1 MVSPRTVLVTGGAG
15 FIGSHLVDKLI
26 EFGHR
31 VIVVDDLSTGRLLN
45 VNKRAFFHHASIT
58 SPIVEEIIARE
69 RPHVVSHHAGQSNL
83 SLSVRDPVKDAS
95 INIEG
100 SVRLIEAC
108 RHHGVGLVI
117 YGSSASVYGEPQYTP
132 CDEGHPIEPISPFG
146 LSNYVVEEY
155 LRLYNLLHRLDYR
168 VLRYANVYGPCR
180 NLHEESGII
189 ASFTSSMMQ
198 GKQPR
203 IFGTG
208 EHERDF
214 VYIDDVVDAHM
225 RAMERGTVGAY
236 NVGTGNSISV
246 NGVFQL
252 MKEVMGYRWT
262 PTYAPQRPGDISRI
276 SLNPAKA
283 AQELGWHPTVDL
295 EEGIRRTVAESGHTV
310 HSAA

>member
-1 MVSPRTVLVTGGAG
+1 MVSRQTVLVTGGAG

-26 EFGHR
+26 ELGHR
-31 VIVVDDLSTGRLLN
+31 VLIVDDLSTGRLQN
-45 VNKRAFFHHASIT
+45 INKQAHFLHASIN
-58 SPIVEEIIARE
+58 SPLVEELIARE
-69 RPHVVSHHAGQSNL
+69 RPNIVSHHAGQN
-83 SLSVRDPVKDAS
+83 SLTVSVRDPVKDAT

-108 RHHGVGLVI
+108 RRHGVGRII

-180 NLHEESGII
+180 DLHEETGII
-189 ASFTSSMMQ
+189 ATFISSMVR
-198 GKQPR
+198 GKQPS
-203 IFGTG
+203 ILGTG
-208 EHERDF
+208 DHERDF

-236 NVGTGNSISV
+236 NVGTGHSV
-246 NGVFQL
+246 SVSDVFEL
-252 MKEVMGYRWT
+252 MKEVMKYRWG
-262 PTYAPQRPGDISRI
+262 PVYGPQRPGDISRI

-283 AQELGWHPTVDL
+283 AAELGWRPTVGL
-295 EEGIRRTVAESGHTV
+295 EEGIRRTVAESGRPAR
-310 HSAA
+310 AAA